1 MDHPHLKRDVPDQTQ
16 FNRILQ
22 NIDGISPKV
31 LTQRMKTLQ
40 RLEIVE
46 RRIVLA
52 SPIHIEYR
60 LTDLEGVLEPAL
72 LFAANHTQWDLCRL
86 LFLKTK
92 SQGHLKNSLDN

>member
-22 NIDGISPKV
+22 NIDGMSPKV
-31 LTQRMKTLQ
+31 LSQRMKTLQ

-52 SPIHIEYR
+52 SPIHNEYR
-60 LTDLEGVLEPAL
+60 LTDLEGALQPAL
-72 LFAANHTQWDLCRL
+72 LICQYTLIILNGIHADYCF
-86 LFLKTK
+86 
-92 SQGHLKNSLDN
+92 

>member
-60 LTDLEGVLEPAL
+60 LTDLERALEPAL
-72 LFAANHTQWDLCRL
+72 LFAKYSMGFMPTIVFKDEKPRSFEE
-86 LFLKTK
+86 FLR
-92 SQGHLKNSLDN
+92 

>member
-31 LTQRMKTLQ
+31 LTQRKKTLQ

-60 LTDLEGVLEPAL
+60 LTDLERALEPAL
-72 LFAANHTQWDLCRL
+72 LF
-86 LFLKTK
+86 
-92 SQGHLKNSLDN
+92 DNIPNEIYADYCF

>member
-22 NIDGISPKV
+22 NIDGLSPKV

-40 RLEIVE
+40 KLEIVE

-60 LTDLEGVLEPAL
+60 LTDLERALEPAL
-72 LFAANHTQWDLCRL
+72 LIAAIYSMGFMPTIVFKDEKPRSFEE
-86 LFLKTK
+86 FLR
-92 SQGHLKNSLDN
+92 

>member
-22 NIDGISPKV
+22 KIDGISPKV
-31 LTQRMKTLQ
+31 LTQRKKTLQ
-40 RLEIVE
+40 RLEIVK

-60 LTDLEGVLEPAL
+60 LTDLERAPEPAL
-72 LFAANHTQWDLCRL
+72 LFAAIYSMDYC
-86 LFLKTK
+86 F
-92 SQGHLKNSLDN
+92 

>member
-31 LTQRMKTLQ
+31 LTQRKKTLQ

-60 LTDLEGVLEPAL
+60 LPDLERALEPAL
-72 LFAANHTQWDLCRL
+72 LFAAI
-86 LFLKTK
+86 
-92 SQGHLKNSLDN
+92 

>member
-1 MDHPHLKRDVPDQTQ
+1 MIEKLYSYPESKNCPIDTVFKIIGHKWT
-16 FNRILQ
+16 ILILREMFRTKHSLIILL

-60 LTDLEGVLEPAL
+60 LPDLERALEPAL
-72 LFAANHTQWDLCRL
+72 LFAAI
-86 LFLKTK
+86 
-92 SQGHLKNSLDN
+92 

>member
-31 LTQRMKTLQ
+31 LTQRKKTLQ

-60 LTDLEGVLEPAL
+60 LTDLERALEPAL
-72 LFAANHTQWDLCRL
+72 LFAAIYPMRFMPTIVFKDEKPRSFEE
-86 LFLKTK
+86 FLR
-92 SQGHLKNSLDN
+92 

>member
-31 LTQRMKTLQ
+31 ITQRMKTLQ

-46 RRIVLA
+46 RKIVLA
-52 SPIHIEYR
+52 CPIHIEYR
-60 LTDLEGVLEPAL
+60 LTDLERALEPAL
-72 LFAANHTQWDLCRL
+72 LLNIPMGFMPTIVFKDEKPRS
-86 LFLKTK
+86 FE
-92 SQGHLKNSLDN
+92 

>member
-52 SPIHIEYR
+52 SPIHFEYR
-60 LTDLEGVLEPAL
+60 LTDLVLSLHCYLPQY
-72 LFAANHTQWDLCRL
+72 TQWDLCRL

>member
-22 NIDGISPKV
+22 NTDGISPKV
-31 LTQRMKTLQ
+31 ITQRMKTLQ

-60 LTDLEGVLEPAL
+60 LTDLERALEPAL
-72 LFAANHTQWDLCRL
+72 LFNGIYADYC
-86 LFLKTK
+86 F
-92 SQGHLKNSLDN
+92 

>member
-22 NIDGISPKV
+22 NIDGMSPKV
-31 LTQRMKTLQ
+31 LSQRMKTLQ

-52 SPIHIEYR
+52 SPIHNEYR
-60 LTDLEGVLEPAL
+60 LTDLEGALEPAL
-72 LFAANHTQWDLCRL
+72 LFASNILNTQWDSC
-86 LFLKTK
+86 
-92 SQGHLKNSLDN
+92 

>member
-46 RRIVLA
+46 RKIVLA
-52 SPIHIEYR
+52 CPIHIEYR
-60 LTDLEGVLEPAL
+60 LTDLERALEPAL
-72 LFAANHTQWDLCRL
+72 LYTQWDLCRL

>member
-52 SPIHIEYR
+52 SPIHFEYR
-60 LTDLEGVLEPAL
+60 LTDLVLEPAL
-72 LFAANHTQWDLCRL
+72 LFAAIYSMGFMPTIVFKDEKPRSFEE
-86 LFLKTK
+86 FLR
-92 SQGHLKNSLDN
+92 